1 MENDTNNNTYQTF
14 SSRDEMWCEFEF
26 GFFSVQEWQGRKYLM
41 GAADLDDVHNNNF
54 CEVED
59 LTDLSEEQY
68 LELSE
73 MLHLEF
79 GHRLDGKQGRINRE
93 TVSWFTVVIDE
104 IDYDNLRLRIQD
116 YFESYV
122 ELISEDTSRIF
133 WLWNS
138 ISGTEDGLYDRVM
151 EDIDNDSSD
160 RVIIAFLDEMDSLT
174 D

>member
-14 SSRDEMWCEFEF
+14 SSRDELWCVCEL
-26 GFFSVQEWQGRKYLM
+26 GFFSVQEWQGRDWLM
-41 GAADLDDVHNNNF
+41 GAAHIDDVYDNNF

-79 GHRLDGKQGRINRE
+79 GHRLDGQQGRINRGI
-93 TVSWFTVVIDE
+93 VSWFTVVIDE